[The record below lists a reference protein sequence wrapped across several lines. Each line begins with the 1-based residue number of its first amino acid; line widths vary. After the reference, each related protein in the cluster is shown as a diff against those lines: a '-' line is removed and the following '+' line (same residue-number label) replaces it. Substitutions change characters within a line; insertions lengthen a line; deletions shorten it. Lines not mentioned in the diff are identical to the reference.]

1 MDSSSLSVADPST
14 TQESLQMYIP
24 LILLTTPTKKQNKNT
39 KDLLTLRMQEF
50 SLFICDLL
58 HNTPLEP

>member
-14 TQESLQMYIP
+14 TQESLKMYIP
-24 LILLTTPTKKQNKNT
+24 LILLMTPTKKQNKNT

-50 SLFICDLL
+50 L
-58 HNTPLEP
+58 

>member
-14 TQESLQMYIP
+14 IQESLQMYIP

-50 SLFICDLL
+50 LLFIWDLL